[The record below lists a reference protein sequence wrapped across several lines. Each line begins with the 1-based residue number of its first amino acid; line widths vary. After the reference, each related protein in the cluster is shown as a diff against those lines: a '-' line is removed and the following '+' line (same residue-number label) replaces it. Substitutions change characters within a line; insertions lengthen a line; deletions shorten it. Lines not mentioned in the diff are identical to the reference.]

1 MWQNKGNEVFVRVVL
16 SYVGKA
22 KYIYVFITAEAY
34 IDTRKTFDRIEMAT
48 AANAEKKLFGI
59 SLNRKAY
66 VHGQTVF
73 FYGSSHALYD
83 CAGGSK

>member
-1 MWQNKGNEVFVRVVL
+1 MLAGTLNSFRYVPAEKHRFGGRNLSGVWQNKGNEVFVRVVL

-48 AANAEKKLFGI
+48 AANAEINHSAF
-59 SLNRKAY
+59 R
-66 VHGQTVF
+66 
-73 FYGSSHALYD
+73 
-83 CAGGSK
+83 